1 MKNKSTSV
9 FITFILALSISLFT
23 SNQAIAQVN
32 DIFELNSASKIQA
45 KSTIAKSINAESTND
60 RIEFYNLIHNLH
72 PTIYIV
78 NNTIKKVYGKN
89 QIKKITIED
98 SNSYNILNSKNNK
111 YKSVELITLKL
122 NSINDLNNQ
131 LDLTTISELES
142 LKYVYIKCYFKHT
155 PDDIKNF
162 IKTNSNVRVFH
173 IYANPS

>member
-1 MKNKSTSV
+1 MKNKSTAV
-9 FITFILALSISLFT
+9 FITFILALSISLLT
-23 SNQAIAQVN
+23 SNQVIAQDN
-32 DIFELNSASKIQA
+32 DIFELSSMSKIQV
-45 KSTIAKSINAESTND
+45 KSTNATKSTND

-78 NNTIKKVYGKN
+78 NNSIKKVYGKSH
-89 QIKKITIED
+89 IKKITIEN
-98 SNSYNILNSKNNK
+98 SNSYSILNSNNSK
-111 YKSVELITLKL
+111 YKSVELITLGL
-122 NSINDLNNQ
+122 ASRNDLNNK
-131 LDLTTISELES
+131 LDLTTIPELES